1 MSKMISD
8 RAQVEISG
16 RAKELMRVLSIPQW
30 SSEPHSQ
37 WQNPAERRIQYVKQ
51 VANTVMDM
59 TNAPSETWFHCFID
73 VCFVLNHLYDA
84 SIGAVPLTALN
95 GISVDISVL
104 LRFTFWERVYYA
116 EIDPGFPSDSCEAI
130 GYILGIS
137 EHVGNA
143 MCYMIYNPVTKA
155 ILHRAR
161 CRPIPPDDP
170 NYRAKSVVGEKIS
183 NPNSRSTIKSLSTSN
198 GEGNNQSDTENGEQ
212 TEEQQDNPKPILIYL
227 GMDFERGQEGVLCIT
242 PKKYIEKMIA
252 QYHRLF
258 GVPQAKCVSS
268 Y

>member
-1 MSKMISD
+1 
-8 RAQVEISG
+8 
-16 RAKELMRVLSIPQW
+16 MRVLSIPQW

-37 WQNPAERRIQYVKQ
+37 WQNPAERHIQYVKQ

-59 TNAPSETWFHCFID
+59 TNAPSETWLHCLIY

-95 GISVDISVL
+95 GVSVDISVL

-116 EIDPGFPSDSCEAI
+116 EIDPGFPSDSREAI

-143 MCYMIYNPVTKA
+143 MCYMICNPVTKA
-155 ILHRAR
+155 ILHHSR
-161 CRPIPPDDP
+161 CCPIPPDDP
-170 NYRAKSVVGEKIS
+170 NYRAESVVGEKIS

-212 TEEQQDNPKPILIYL
+212 TEEQQDNPNTIACLENTPSKMCQLLLRKETIQSLTHPTCLALIRPNSISHSLVRYNGL
-227 GMDFERGQEGVLCIT
+227 SLLVGLM
-242 PKKYIEKMIA
+242 
-252 QYHRLF
+252 
-258 GVPQAKCVSS
+258 
-268 Y
+268 